1 MKFGILNA
9 WYVPGGTQD
18 LGLRQDQTAIN
29 TFPTLFDKYF
39 GLDYPTL
46 PDTVYAA
53 GWARPYS
60 SIDVT
65 DEAAQLE
72 VAAEDGPGHNETPEG
87 TSITSCPG
95 PCKHKPDH

>member
-9 WYVPGGTQD
+9 WYVPGGTKG

-53 GWARPYS
+53 GWARPYAGL
-60 SIDVT
+60 DVT
-65 DEAAQLE
+65 KRL
-72 VAAEDGPGHNETPEG
+72 P
-87 TSITSCPG
+87 SL
-95 PCKHKPDH
+95 KPSK